1 MLVIPRY
8 PSLLRLYAGQCVDEH
23 YQRIRYLSNRQ
34 PQRATEVAE
43 MSRSIATAV
52 TQPQLPRARIIARP

>member
-34 PQRATEVAE
+34 
-43 MSRSIATAV
+43 SIATAV